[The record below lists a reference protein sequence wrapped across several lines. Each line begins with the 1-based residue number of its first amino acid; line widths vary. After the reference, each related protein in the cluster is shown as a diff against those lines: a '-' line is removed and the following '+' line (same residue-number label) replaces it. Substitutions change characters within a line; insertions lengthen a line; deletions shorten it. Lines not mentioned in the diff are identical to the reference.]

1 MSQHRPNKMIC
12 KIVFR
17 TSKLVNPI
25 PTFTA
30 DPDKK
35 QLMRKH
41 GTKYHTFLKNL
52 EHDLAT
58 ID

>member
-35 QLMRKH
+35 QFMRKH

-52 EHDLAT
+52 EQ
-58 ID
+58 